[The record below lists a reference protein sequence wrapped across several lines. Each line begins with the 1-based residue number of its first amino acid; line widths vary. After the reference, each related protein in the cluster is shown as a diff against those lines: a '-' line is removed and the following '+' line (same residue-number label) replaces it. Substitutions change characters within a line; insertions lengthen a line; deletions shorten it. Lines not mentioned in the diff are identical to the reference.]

1 MSALNQELAMSPM
14 RKYLVVVLPV
24 FAGIPLNL
32 EVQDVYGALHGTVTD
47 STGPVVA
54 GPYSMTI
61 SASGF

>member
-1 MSALNQELAMSPM
+1 MSPM